1 MDLSAQLLITAL
13 LTLVAIVA
21 CAVLARFA
29 WRLLK
34 SADSTTVP
42 VACLLVGFCLESIFV
57 KQPYIQVGLQIYP
70 NDLISLFVLLSVA
83 IGFIYRPLPIT
94 EGPFVLW
101 LAFGGTIIL
110 SLIVG
115 LDEYG
120 RYAGTEVRPFFY
132 LWVAGLYCCATDFSE
147 FDLRRIG
154 RWCTWS
160 AYAFIAIAI
169 YFWVGIELGF
179 VNRKEVF
186 DYAGAGTVFRPVGSH
201 AAFFVA
207 AVALVQTIAWLRGT
221 GTRFSGWHAVAFIAF
236 VTILQHRSVWI
247 AAAIGLMCVFFLERR
262 HLPKRLPMLLGFALI
277 ASLLISLAAGVG
289 YFDELTRRMLQSTL
303 SMADHQ
309 GTFAARVDGWERLV
323 ETWVESSTETIVFG
337 FPFGRG
343 YTRLYYGQLIE
354 FAPHNF
360 YLDLVLRV
368 GVVGLAL
375 FLLATGIAIVHALR
389 TDCASEFEYLL
400 MRGLGVVL
408 LASLVYYIAYP
419 SYYILGGATGVALS
433 HVIRQR
439 RAQDI
444 ARQSRTRP
452 ARQATVGRMT
462 K

>member
-1 MDLSAQLLITAL
+1 MDLSARVLITTL
-13 LTLVAIVA
+13 LTVVAIIV
-21 CAVLARFA
+21 CAVVARFA
-29 WRLLK
+29 WRLFK
-34 SADSTTVP
+34 SADSTTIP
-42 VACLLVGFCLESIFV
+42 VACLLIGFCLESIFV

-70 NDLISLFVLLSVA
+70 NDLISLFVLLSLA

-132 LWVAGLYCCATDFSE
+132 LWVAGLYCSATDFRES
-147 FDLRRIG
+147 DLRRIG

-169 YFWVGIELGF
+169 YFWVGIESGF
-179 VNRKEVF
+179 INRKEVF
-186 DYAGAGTVFRPVGSH
+186 DYAGGGTVFRPVGSH

-207 AVALVQTIAWLRGT
+207 AVALVQTMAWLRGT

-247 AAAIGLMCVFFLERR
+247 AAVIGLSCVFFLERR
-262 HLPKRLPMLLGFALI
+262 HLQKRLPMLLAFALI
-277 ASLLISLAAGVG
+277 SSLVISLAAGVG

-303 SMADHQ
+303 SMTDHQ
-309 GTFAARVDGWERLV
+309 GTFAARVDGWERLI
-323 ETWVESSTETIVFG
+323 ETWVESSMQTIVFG

-343 YTRLYYGQLIE
+343 YTRMYYGQLIE

-368 GVVGLAL
+368 GLVGLVL
-375 FLLATGIAIVHALR
+375 FLSATGIAILHALR
-389 TDCASEFEYLL
+389 ADYTSEFEYLL
-400 MRGLGVVL
+400 MRGLGVGL

-419 SYYILGGATGVALS
+419 SYYILGAATGVALAQ
-433 HVIRQR
+433 VIRHR
-439 RAQDI
+439 RIRDI
-444 ARQSRTRP
+444 SRQTRTRP
-452 ARQATVGRMT
+452 MRRATVGHIT